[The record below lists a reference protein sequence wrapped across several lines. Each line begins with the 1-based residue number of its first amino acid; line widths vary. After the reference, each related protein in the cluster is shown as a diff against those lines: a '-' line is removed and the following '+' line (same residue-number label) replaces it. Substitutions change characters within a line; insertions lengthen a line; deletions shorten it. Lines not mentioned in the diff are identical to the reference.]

1 MGPIL
6 KNEYWS
12 LSRKPIF
19 GLMFVL
25 PLWLIYELLAFQIN
39 QSWQGNLRTGTDLL
53 FKGIFEF
60 LGVPEWNAVVLPSL
74 FLILYLL
81 DQRKRIL
88 KTGIKPVHFA
98 YMFLESLFYALLFGI
113 VVGGFTG
120 FFLVQQ
126 KVHMN
131 QSLVNLLVVHL
142 GAGVYEEFFFRLL
155 FISGTVIFFRKAFN
169 KELSTS
175 YPVAILLG
183 SLLFACFHY
192 LEIFDQP
199 FHLDSFLFRLFA
211 GVVFSFLFIFRGYG
225 ICAYT
230 HSLYNVLLLFR

>member
-1 MGPIL
+1 LRPIF
-6 KNEYWS
+6 KNDYWS
-12 LSRKPIF
+12 LSRKPVF
-19 GLMFVL
+19 GVIFVL

-53 FKGIFEF
+53 FKKFFNYLGI
-60 LGVPEWNAVVLPSL
+60 PEWNTIVLPFL
-74 FLILYLL
+74 FLILYFLY
-81 DQRKRIL
+81 QRERIL
-88 KTGIKPVHFA
+88 KTSIRPVHFA
-98 YMFLESLFYALLFGI
+98 YMFLESLFYALLFGT

-126 KVHMN
+126 NVYVN
-131 QSLVNLLVVHL
+131 QPLINSLVVHL
-142 GAGVYEEFFFRLL
+142 GAGVYEELFFRLL
-155 FISGTVIFFRKAFN
+155 FISGVVIFFRKAFN
-169 KELSTS
+169 KESSTS

-192 LEIFDQP
+192 LTVFDQP
-199 FHLDSFLFRLFA
+199 FHLESFLFRFFA
-211 GVVFSFLFIFRGYG
+211 GVIFSFLFILRGYG